1 MIVAFTLLATA
12 ILNAIGSGLITVA
25 NTEASI
31 AANYRMASELAYAA
45 EAGANAAIGDLSR
58 ETSWTNVL
66 SGLVR
71 SPFCDSTLS
80 PTTTFGDRLNLSS
93 ITATMQAASDADA
106 RRGVNNPRWRL
117 YLYQPLS
124 AIARTALASSYVVV
138 WVADDAA
145 EADGD
150 PQSDSNGLLA
160 LRAEAF
166 GPQGMQ
172 RTIDVTLAN
181 DGAGMRL
188 VSWRDVR

>member
-1 MIVAFTLLATA
+1 MMVALTLLATA
-12 ILNAIGSGLITVA
+12 VLNAIGAGLVTVT

-31 AANYRMASELAYAA
+31 AANYRLASELSYAA
-45 EAGANAAIGDLSR
+45 EAGANVAISDLARVS
-58 ETSWTNVL
+58 SWTTVL
-66 SGLVR
+66 SGAVR
-71 SPFCDSTLS
+71 SPFCDSTLQ
-80 PTTTFGDRLNLSS
+80 PATAFGDRLDLSALTS
-93 ITATMQAASDADA
+93 AFQSASDADA
-106 RRGVNNPRWRL
+106 RRGANNPRWRL

-124 AIARTALASSYVVV
+124 VIARTSLASSYVVV

-160 LRAEAF
+160 MRAEAF

-172 RTIDVTLAN
+172 RTIDATLAN
-181 DGAGMRL
+181 DAAGVKL